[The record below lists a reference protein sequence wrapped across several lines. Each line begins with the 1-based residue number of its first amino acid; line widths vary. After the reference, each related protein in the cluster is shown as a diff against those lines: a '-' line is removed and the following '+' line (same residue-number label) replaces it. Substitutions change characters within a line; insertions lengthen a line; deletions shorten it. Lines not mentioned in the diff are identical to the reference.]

1 MVFENK
7 EVIIRD
13 LEIEGVPANS
23 ILVCDFE
30 TKFKHDFVKRVYS
43 LLSISIAITF
53 GIVSFFSFYDAA
65 SRWLIEHYWVSV
77 IFSICSLILILM
89 FSCCPSIAKNH
100 YIGVSLLILLSLFF
114 GISISGIA
122 VCVNKFSVLLAC
134 GITILVFFALTIFS
148 IQVKYDFTGWGPYL
162 LIGILIILIYS
173 IILIFIPR
181 NNIAYII
188 LGALGVMIF
197 SFYIIYDTQLIIG
210 GKHRKHQF
218 CIDEYIFATISL
230 YLDIV
235 NIFTYILM
243 IINSIDR

>member
-1 MVFENK
+1 MAFENR
-7 EVIIRD
+7 EAVIKD
-13 LEIEGVPANS
+13 LEIEGNPADSLFICN
-23 ILVCDFE
+23 LE
-30 TKFKHDFVKRVYS
+30 TKLRHDFVKRVYS

-53 GIVSFFSFYDAA
+53 GIVSFFSFYEAA
-65 SRWLIEHYWVSV
+65 SKWLIEHYWVSV
-77 IFSICSLILILM
+77 VFSICSLIFIIL
-89 FSCCPSIAKNH
+89 FSCIPSIAKNH
-100 YIGVSLLILLSLFF
+100 YVGVTLLLLLSLFF

-134 GITILVFFALTIFS
+134 GITILIFLALTVFS
-148 IQVKYDFTGWGPYL
+148 IQVKFDFTGWGPYL
-162 LIGILIILIYS
+162 LIGVLIILVYS

-210 GKHRKHQF
+210 GKHRQHQF
-218 CIDEYIFATISL
+218 CIDEYVFATISL

-235 NIFTYILM
+235 NVFTYILM

>member
-1 MVFENK
+1 MTIEQR
-7 EVIIRD
+7 EVIIKD
-13 LEIEGVPANS
+13 LEIESLPADS
-23 ILVCDFE
+23 MLICDFE
-30 TKFKHDFVKRVYS
+30 TKIKNGFVKRVYS
-43 LLSISIAITF
+43 LLSISVLITF
-53 GIVSFFSFYDAA
+53 GIVLFFSLYDDA
-65 SRWLIEHYWVSV
+65 SKWLIRNYWVSV
-77 IFSICSLILILM
+77 VFSLCSFILIII

-100 YIGVSLLILLSLFF
+100 YIGVTLLLLLSLFF

-134 GITILVFFALTIFS
+134 GITVLVFLVLTIFS
-148 IQVKYDFTGWGPYL
+148 IQVKFDFTGWGPYL
-162 LIGILIILIYS
+162 LIGVLIILIYS

-188 LGALGVMIF
+188 LGALGVIIF

-218 CIDEYIFATISL
+218 SIDEYIFATISL

-235 NIFTYILM
+235 NVFTYILM